1 MSNWATARKF
11 GDDIDTD
18 VIIPARHLISR
29 DPAVLAR
36 HCMEAVA
43 PGFASRI
50 NPGDVMVAGR
60 NFGCGSSREHAV
72 LALRGAGISCVVAR
86 GFARI
91 FFRNAIN
98 QGLPLLVCPEAVE
111 ALEDGAPVAVD
122 PASGLIKTKAG
133 RFTAQPMPEFL
144 RGVVASGRASALC
157 PKALGR
163 AEAGRRKTEDAT

>member
-18 VIIPARHLISR
+18 VIIPARHLLSR

-36 HCMEAVA
+36 HCMEALA
-43 PGFASRI
+43 PDFAARI
-50 NPGDVMVAGR
+50 NLGDVMVAGR

-98 QGLPLLVCPEAVE
+98 QGLPLLVCPEAVD
-111 ALEDGAPVAVD
+111 AVEDGAPVAVD
-122 PASGLIKTKAG
+122 PASGLIETQAG

-144 RGVVASGRASALC
+144 RGVVASGGLLPYVRARLAER
-157 PKALGR
+157 KA
-163 AEAGRRKTEDAT
+163 ATEKRQ